1 MVISFFEMLEVH
13 LSFLIFIFFF
23 LGVRDRMMRNDKDSF
38 FFLRK
43 EIVIKKVEFN
53 FLVYCSFSFLDIY
66 LCNNYKCIVKDL
78 Y

>member
-53 FLVYCSFSFLDIY
+53 FMVYCSFSFLDIFFFFV
-66 LCNNYKCIVKDL
+66 IIGA
-78 Y
+78 